1 MDRKEMLSRAVTDC
15 MREMYAKAQ
24 PSIDYDELVAKVKSG
39 EIIDTSENPV
49 YNRHYLSMQE
59 FDYIREKW
67 ADAYGL
73 KPTWKPNIELLEGYL
88 KEGGT
93 KDKYIPDRMDKTGF
107 VHPPYR
113 SYEKVKPLIE
123 QLSQEIGEENALKAY
138 KIITDTIEECKNFY
152 AFDREYSD
160 FCCSVALGASPT
172 SNPNTVIKYWK
183 EHGIEMEPIE
193 ERNPLLFWE
202 MDHYGDEFEEAMED
216 EYGKDWRKIWEDKWN
231 KQLDEKEEAKR
242 KEWEEF
248 QKNYK
253 REPKFKVNDEIRSE
267 KELTPK
273 TVIHVDE
280 DGYYVLRKS
289 DGGSETVLIDETDKV
304 YHHTYE
310 SFKNY

>member
-39 EIIDTSENPV
+39 EIVDTNENPV

-107 VHPPYR
+107 VHPSYR

-123 QLSQEIGEENALKAY
+123 QLSQEIGEENAQKAY
-138 KIITDTIEECKNFY
+138 KIIIDTIKECKNFY

-202 MDHYGDEFEEAMED
+202 MDHYGDEFEEVMED
-216 EYGKDWRKIWEDKWN
+216 EYGKDWKKIWEDKWN
-231 KQLDEKEEAKR
+231 KQLDEKEEAKK

-273 TVIHVDE
+273 TVIHVDWS
-280 DGYYVLRKS
+280 GYYVLRKS

>member
-1 MDRKEMLSRAVTDC
+1 MDRREMLARAVTDC

-24 PSIDYDELVAKVKSG
+24 PSIDYDELIKKVKSG
-39 EIIDTSENPV
+39 EIEDTNENPV

-107 VHPPYR
+107 VHPSYR
-113 SYEKVKPLIE
+113 SYEKVKPIIE
-123 QLSQEIGEENALKAY
+123 QLSQEIGEENAQKAY

-172 SNPNTVIKYWK
+172 SNPNTVIKYWA
-183 EHGIEMEPIE
+183 ERGITVEIE

-216 EYGKDWRKIWEDKWN
+216 EYGKDWKKIWEDKWN
-231 KQLDEKEEAKR
+231 KQLDEKEEAKK

-273 TVIHVDE
+273 TVIYVDKC
-280 DGYYVLRKS
+280 GYYVLRKS
-289 DGGSETVLIDETDKV
+289 DGGSEIVLIDETDKT

>member
-1 MDRKEMLSRAVTDC
+1 MNRRDMMSQAIHDC
-15 MREMYAKAQ
+15 LREMYAKAQ
-24 PSIDYDELVAKVKSG
+24 PSIDYDELIKKVKSG
-39 EIIDTSENPV
+39 EVEDSNENPV

-67 ADAYGL
+67 AEAYGF
-73 KPTWKPNIELLEGYL
+73 KPTWKPNIELLESYL

-107 VHPPYR
+107 VHPSYR
-113 SYEKVKPLIE
+113 SYEKIKPLID
-123 QLSQEIGEENALKAY
+123 QFTDIVGQEKAQEVY
-138 KIITDTIEECKNFY
+138 KVMMNTINECKNFY
-152 AFDREYSD
+152 AFDREYND
-160 FCCSVALGASPT
+160 FCCAIALGASPT

-183 EHGIEMEPIE
+183 EHGVEMEPIE

-202 MDHYGDEFEEAMED
+202 MDEYGDEFEEAMED
-216 EYGKDWRKIWEDKWN
+216 EYGKDWKKIWEDKWN
-231 KQLDEKEEAKR
+231 KQLDEKEEAKK

-289 DGGSETVLIDETDKV
+289 DGSSETILIDEIDKV

>member
-1 MDRKEMLSRAVTDC
+1 MDRREMLSRAVTDC

-24 PSIDYDELVAKVKSG
+24 PSIDYDELVEKVKSG
-39 EIIDTSENPV
+39 EITDTNENPV

-67 ADAYGL
+67 AEAYGL
-73 KPTWKPNIELLEGYL
+73 KPTWKPNIELLEDYL
-88 KEGGT
+88 KNGGT

-107 VHPPYR
+107 VHPSYR

-123 QLSQEIGEENALKAY
+123 QLSQEIGEESAQKAHR
-138 KIITDTIEECKNFY
+138 IVMDTIEECKDFY
-152 AFDREYSD
+152 KFDQEYSD

-172 SNPNTVIKYWK
+172 SNPNTVIKYWA
-183 EHGIEMEPIE
+183 ERGITIEIE

-202 MDHYGDEFEEAMED
+202 MDHYGDEFEEVMEE
-216 EYGKDWRKIWEDKWN
+216 EYGKDWKKIWEDRWN
-231 KQLDEKEEAKR
+231 KQLDEKEEAKK

-253 REPKFKVNDEIRSE
+253 REPKFKANDEIRSE
-267 KELTPK
+267 NELTPK
-273 TVIHVDE
+273 TVISVGE

-289 DGGSETVLIDETDKV
+289 DGTSETVLIDEIDKV

-310 SFKNY
+310 SFKKY

>member
-1 MDRKEMLSRAVTDC
+1 MDRSEMLSRAVTDC

-24 PSIDYDELVAKVKSG
+24 PSVDYDELLEKVKSG
-39 EIIDTSENPV
+39 EIVDTREDPV
-49 YNRHYLSMQE
+49 YNRYYLSMQE
-59 FDYIREKW
+59 FDYIKEKW

-73 KPTWKPNIELLEGYL
+73 KSTWKPNIELLENYL

-107 VHPPYR
+107 VHPSYR

-123 QLSQEIGEENALKAY
+123 QLSQEIGEESAQKAY
-138 KIITDTIEECKNFY
+138 KIIMDTIEECKDFY
-152 AFDREYSD
+152 KFDREYSD

-183 EHGIEMEPIE
+183 KHGIELEPFE

-202 MDHYGDEFEEAMED
+202 MDEYGDEFEEVMEE
-216 EYGKDWRKIWEDKWN
+216 EYGKDWKKIWEDRWN
-231 KQLDEKEEAKR
+231 KQLEEKEEAKK

-253 REPKFKVNDEIRSE
+253 REPKFKANDEIRSE
-267 KELTPK
+267 NELTPK
-273 TVIHVDE
+273 TVTQVGE
-280 DGYYVLRKS
+280 DYYVLRKS
-289 DGGSETVLIDETDKV
+289 DGSSETVRIDETDKV

-310 SFKNY
+310 SFKKY